1 MSSSYTTRI
10 DYTIT
15 KLLCKKSPS
24 QQKIKQHRKYWKMR
38 KSINKNLKE
47 NEKIVEIWVEGTIH
61 GLWEVF

>member
-1 MSSSYTTRI
+1 MSSSYRTRI

-15 KLLCKKSPS
+15 KLLGKKSPS
-24 QQKIKQHRKYWKMR
+24 QQKIQKMR

-61 GLWEVF
+61 GLSEVF

>member
-15 KLLCKKSPS
+15 KLLGKKSPS
-24 QQKIKQHRKYWKMR
+24 QQKIQKMR

-61 GLWEVF
+61 GLSEVF